1 MTTAIVEEKQLDE
14 LSSCIRV
21 CTKCPLYKSRT
32 KAVPGDGGI
41 EAKFMI
47 IGEGPGKDED
57 QTGHPFVGSAGRYL
71 DHVLQGSGIERDDF
85 FITNIV
91 KCRPPNNRTPKAVE
105 ILTCTTHYLFKQ
117 IELVDPKRIILLG
130 STAVK
135 KILGVKNVEEA
146 RKKVIESNGRKFMA
160 TYHPASRFYREDL
173 AAKIKAD
180 FAFIRRELE
189 RC

>member
-1 MTTAIVEEKQLDE
+1 MATATLEVKQLGE
-14 LSSCIRV
+14 LASCIRV

-32 KAVPGDGGI
+32 KAVPGDGSI

-57 QTGHPFVGSAGRYL
+57 QSGHPFVGSAGRYL
-71 DHVLQGSGIERDDF
+71 DHVLEGSGVERDDF

-117 IELVDPKRIILLG
+117 IELLDPKRIILLG

-135 KILGVKNVEEA
+135 KMLGMKNVEEA
-146 RKKVIESNGRKFMA
+146 RKKIIESNGRKYMA

-173 AAKIKAD
+173 AAKIKED
-180 FAFIRRELE
+180 FAFIRQELE
-189 RC
+189 KC